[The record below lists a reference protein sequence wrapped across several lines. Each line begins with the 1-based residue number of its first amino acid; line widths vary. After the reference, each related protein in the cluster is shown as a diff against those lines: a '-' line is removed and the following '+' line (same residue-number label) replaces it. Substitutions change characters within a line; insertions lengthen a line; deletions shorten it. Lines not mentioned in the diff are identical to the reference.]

1 MHRHGQAA
9 AMHPVGA
16 VKQLLEGA
24 GVEQA
29 DRKLK
34 LLSLSGISANSATFF
49 SPRDAKSSSSV
60 AVSAA
65 TLDRLNFSNRAARV
79 IWMDFKVLALPER

>member
-1 MHRHGQAA
+1 
-9 AMHPVGA
+9 MHPVGA
-16 VKQLLEGA
+16 VKQ
-24 GVEQA
+24 
-29 DRKLK
+29 